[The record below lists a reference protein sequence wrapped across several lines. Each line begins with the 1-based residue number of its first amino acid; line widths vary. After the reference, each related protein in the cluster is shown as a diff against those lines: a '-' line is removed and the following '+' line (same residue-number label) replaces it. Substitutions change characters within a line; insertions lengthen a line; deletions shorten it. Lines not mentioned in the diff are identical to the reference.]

1 MSVYRNTIVRTTVL
15 IVSISIVSFIVYW
28 FIRTFFVIQT
38 IEIAGDGITVI
49 VDEKK
54 ISKNLL
60 FFPSDK
66 MRADILKENQLL
78 EDVVFRKKF
87 PHTLV
92 IQPVLRHPFA
102 IVKTK
107 DRIALVDSKGYVL
120 EYGDLGKKLP
130 ILNFSNVQL
139 LKGEKIANEK
149 VLFTILALSKL
160 QPIDPGSS
168 VSEPDSPSIEIVTEK
183 YHLLLSKDVDLTQA
197 IATLQTL
204 IAGFRIKGTLP
215 SVVDLRF
222 DKPVVHF

>member
-1 MSVYRNTIVRTTVL
+1 MSVYRNTFIRTTVFF
-15 IVSISIVSFIVYW
+15 VSISIFSFIAYW

-38 IEIAGDGITVI
+38 IEISGDGISVI

-60 FFPSDK
+60 FFPTDK
-66 MRADILKENQLL
+66 IREDILKENQLL
-78 EDVVFRKKF
+78 EDVIFRKKF

-92 IQPVLRHPFA
+92 IAPVLRHPFA
-102 IVKTK
+102 ILRTS
-107 DRIALVDSKGYVL
+107 DRVALIDSKGYVL
-120 EYGDLGKKLP
+120 EYGDLGKVLP
-130 ILNFSNVQL
+130 TLSFANVRMT
-139 LKGEKIANEK
+139 KGEKIANEK
-149 VLFTILALSKL
+149 VLFAIQALSQL
-160 QPIDPGSS
+160 QSLDPGKS
-168 VSEPDSPSIEIVTEK
+168 VTEPDGPSIEIVTEK
-183 YHLLLSKDVDLTQA
+183 YHLFLSKDVDLAQA